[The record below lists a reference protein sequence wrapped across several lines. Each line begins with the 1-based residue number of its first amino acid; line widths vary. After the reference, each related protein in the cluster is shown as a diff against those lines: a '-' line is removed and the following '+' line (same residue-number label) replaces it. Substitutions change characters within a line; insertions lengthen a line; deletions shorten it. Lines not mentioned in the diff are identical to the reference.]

1 MRGEAHPQTALFSYV
16 SLEKR
21 VPRDHP
27 LRKMRILVDAVLAS
41 MDAELSEA
49 YSSRGRPSIPPEFL
63 LRASLLQILYTIRS
77 ERQLVEH
84 IDFNLLYRWFVGL
97 DIDEAVWDH
106 STFSH
111 NRNRLFNAGM
121 ARTFFERVRMIAEWQ
136 DLVSDEHFRVD
147 GSLIEAWASQKSFRP
162 KDEQDPPNRDGGRNA
177 EVDFKG
183 EKRCNDTHA
192 STTDPEARMARK
204 SDNTAA
210 KLCHLGHVLMDNR
223 TALVVDVDLTE
234 ANGTAERESALRM
247 LKRSAPK
254 AKSLAADKNYD
265 TAAFVRACRALGI
278 TPHITA
284 KKSGSALDG
293 RTTRHQTY
301 RVSQRIRK
309 RIEEVFGW
317 LKTIGGLRKSR
328 YVGRARIAAPMLLG
342 CAAYNLVR
350 IGSLNGWWDARHS

>member
-97 DIDEAVWDH
+97 DIDDAVWDH

-136 DLVSDEHFRVD
+136 DLVSDEHFSVD
-147 GSLIEAWASQKSFRP
+147 GSL
-162 KDEQDPPNRDGGRNA
+162 
-177 EVDFKG
+177 
-183 EKRCNDTHA
+183 
-192 STTDPEARMARK
+192 
-204 SDNTAA
+204 
-210 KLCHLGHVLMDNR
+210 
-223 TALVVDVDLTE
+223 
-234 ANGTAERESALRM
+234 
-247 LKRSAPK
+247 
-254 AKSLAADKNYD
+254 
-265 TAAFVRACRALGI
+265 
-278 TPHITA
+278 
-284 KKSGSALDG
+284 
-293 RTTRHQTY
+293 
-301 RVSQRIRK
+301 RK
-309 RIEEVFGW
+309 RI
-317 LKTIGGLRKSR
+317 R
-328 YVGRARIAAPMLLG
+328 
-342 CAAYNLVR
+342 
-350 IGSLNGWWDARHS
+350 